1 MTPKEYLNQA
11 YRLDKRIKADLEDVE
26 NLRALASSVSSP
38 RFDIDRV
45 QTGRNLEAPFVR
57 SLTKIVDLEAKIN
70 DELTLLVSLKEQML
84 EMISRLDNMD
94 EHMVLRYRYLKNMT
108 WDEIGKELHAGKS
121 TIKRWHEKAIENA
134 VLPEQPICL
143 I

>member
-45 QTGRNLEAPFVR
+45 QTSRNHEAPFVR
-57 SLTKIVDLEAKIN
+57 SLTKIMDLETKIN
-70 DELTLLVSLKEQML
+70 DELTLLISLKEQML
-84 EMISRLDNMD
+84 EMISKLENID
-94 EHMVLRYRYLKNMT
+94 EQMVLRYRYLRSMT
-108 WDEIGKELHAGKS
+108 WEEIGRELHAGKT
-121 TIKRWHEKAIENA
+121 TITRWHDKAMENA
-134 VLPEQPICL
+134 VLPENPIWL
-143 I
+143 

>member
-45 QTGRNLEAPFVR
+45 KTTRNLEAPFVR
-57 SLTKIVDLEAKIN
+57 SLTKIMDLEGKIN
-70 DELTLLVSLKEQML
+70 DELTLLISLKEQML
-84 EMISRLDNMD
+84 EIISRLENMD
-94 EHMVLRYRYLKNMT
+94 EQMVLRYRYLKNMT
-108 WDEIGKELHAGKS
+108 WDEIGRDLHAGKS
-121 TIKRWHEKAIENA
+121 TIKRWHENAIENV
-134 VLPEQPICL
+134 VLPEYPICL
-143 I
+143 

>member
-45 QTGRNLEAPFVR
+45 QTSRNQEAPFVR
-57 SLTKIVDLEAKIN
+57 SLTKIMDLEAKIN
-70 DELTLLVSLKEQML
+70 DELTLLISLKEQML
-84 EMISRLDNMD
+84 EMISKLENMD
-94 EHMVLRYRYLKNMT
+94 EQMVLRYRYLKSMT
-108 WDEIGKELHAGKS
+108 WEEIGRELHAGKT
-121 TIKRWHEKAIENA
+121 TITRWHDKAMENA
-134 VLPEQPICL
+134 VLPENPIWL
-143 I
+143 

>member
-45 QTGRNLEAPFVR
+45 QT
-57 SLTKIVDLEAKIN
+57 SKIRKLH
-70 DELTLLVSLKEQML
+70 LLD
-84 EMISRLDNMD
+84 RLQK
-94 EHMVLRYRYLKNMT
+94 L
-108 WDEIGKELHAGKS
+108 WI
-121 TIKRWHEKAIENA
+121 
-134 VLPEQPICL
+134 
-143 I
+143 